1 VYERG
6 YSRLEI
12 SRLKG
17 TRVPSFSS
25 VDKSVVRKLI
35 RLVEARIEATAGAA
49 FDIEKSMDL
58 LVADLYGLD
67 SNQRRLIGVEAG

>member
-1 VYERG
+1 
-6 YSRLEI
+6 
-12 SRLKG
+12 
-17 TRVPSFSS
+17 

-67 SNQRRLIGVEAG
+67 SNQRRLIGVEEG